1 MKHIIPVIT
10 VAAALTLGAWTT
22 ASAEEEKEETLKMS
36 DVPEAVQKT
45 FKEKA
50 GDAEIMRV
58 EKEVEN
64 GKTVYEAVI
73 MKKGKKTGIEVS
85 ADGTYLGTHNED
97 KEHKEKGEKE
107 END

>member
-1 MKHIIPVIT
+1 
-10 VAAALTLGAWTT
+10 
-22 ASAEEEKEETLKMS
+22 MS

-50 GDAEIMRV
+50 GDAEIMKV

-73 MKKGKKTGIEVS
+73 MKKGKRTGIEVS
-85 ADGTYLGTHNED
+85 EAGKYLGTHNEST
-97 KEHKEKGEKE
+97 EHKEKGEKE
-107 END
+107 DSP